1 VVRGGNGDDVLV
13 VTRNDGNDTYVGGA
27 GIDTLDTTDSDAA
40 MNVNLHGGF
49 MSSAETGT
57 DSIAT
62 VERVITGRGADTISL
77 NTLANT
83 VDAGDGND
91 TVIVRSDILRDV
103 IAGGAGTDTA
113 DYRFYTTGLTIDLAV
128 ATSVVV
134 GSGATEATSDTLNG
148 FENATSGSGADTLRG
163 STGANTLI
171 AGAGNDT
178 VIGGAGND
186 NLQGGDGNDLLQG
199 DAGADTIATGAG
211 TDTIRYALVADSA
224 GLAVDTITDFVRG
237 SDRIDLSA
245 IDASTAAR
253 GDQAFQFIG
262 TSAFTAANQNGSIRY
277 AYDAGTNRTTIQI
290 SNDADTAAEMEIVLV
305 GQVALTAT
313 DFVL

>member
-1 VVRGGNGDDVLV
+1 
-13 VTRNDGNDTYVGGA
+13 
-27 GIDTLDTTDSDAA
+27 
-40 MNVNLHGGF
+40 
-49 MSSAETGT
+49 
-57 DSIAT
+57 
-62 VERVITGRGADTISL
+62 
-77 NTLANT
+77 
-83 VDAGDGND
+83 
-91 TVIVRSDILRDV
+91 V
-103 IAGGAGTDTA
+103 IAGGEGTDTI
-113 DYRFYTTGLTIDLAV
+113 DYRFYSAALTIDLSV

-134 GSGATEATSDTLNG
+134 GSGSTEASSDTITG

-163 STGANTLI
+163 SAGANILI

-178 VIGGAGND
+178 VIGGTGND
-186 NLQGGDGNDLLQG
+186 NLQGGDGNDVLQG

-211 TDTIRYALVADSA
+211 LDTIRYLLVTDSA
-224 GLAVDTITDFVRG
+224 GLSVDTITDFTRG

-262 TSAFTAANQNGSIRY
+262 TNAFTSANQNGSIRY
-277 AYDAGTNRTTIQI
+277 AYDAATNRTTIQI
-290 SNDADTAAEMEIVLV
+290 SNDADTASEMEIVLV